1 MKGILKNGYTLLDVD
16 WALVEDGKVENIQE
30 DDLITF
36 KFGEEV
42 EILKIIHD
50 KSYLTG
56 VAYVILNRDNQSMT
70 ASSIVVDLIDE

>member
-1 MKGILKNGYTLLDVD
+1 MKGILKNGYTLLDLD

-42 EILKIIHD
+42 EILKIIND
-50 KSYLTG
+50 KSYVSG
-56 VAYVILNRDNQSMT
+56 VAYVILNRDNKSMT
-70 ASSIVVDLIDE
+70 VSSIVVDLIDE

>member
-1 MKGILKNGYTLLDVD
+1 MKGILKNGYTLLDLD

-42 EILKIIHD
+42 EILKVIND

-56 VAYVILNRDNQSMT
+56 VVYVILNRDNQSMT
-70 ASSIVVDLIDE
+70 VSSIVVDLIDE

>member
-16 WALVEDGKVENIQE
+16 WALVEDGKVENVKE

-42 EILKIIHD
+42 EILKVIND
-50 KSYLTG
+50 KSYVTG
-56 VAYVILNRDNQSMT
+56 LAYVILNRNNQSMT
-70 ASSIVVDLIDE
+70 VSSIVVDLINE

>member
-1 MKGILKNGYTLLDVD
+1 MKGILKNGYTLLDLD

-42 EILKIIHD
+42 EILKIIND
-50 KSYLTG
+50 NSYLTG

-70 ASSIVVDLIDE
+70 VSSIVVDLIDE